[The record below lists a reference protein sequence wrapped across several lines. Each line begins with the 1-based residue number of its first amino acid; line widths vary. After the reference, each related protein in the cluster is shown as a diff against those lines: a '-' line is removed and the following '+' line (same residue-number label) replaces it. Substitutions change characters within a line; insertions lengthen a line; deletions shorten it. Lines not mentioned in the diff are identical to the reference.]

1 MISLSNRLQMVASL
15 IPPSAVVA
23 DVGTDHGYLPVW
35 LLQSGRAR
43 RVLASDIHA
52 GPLRR
57 ARQTAA
63 EYAVEEQIEFALCD
77 GLQFPQAERAE
88 TIVIAGMGGETMIS
102 ILRMA
107 PWTRQGR
114 HIILQPQSKRR
125 ALTAWLQAAGYTL
138 QTARLCE
145 DGGML
150 YHALAA
156 FGGAPA
162 EKTTAEA
169 LLFASHDPLL
179 PQFLAAEEARLL
191 RAIEGMS
198 RAEARPMCAALTD
211 AREELERIRRYKEA
225 VTAW

>member
-1 MISLSNRLQMVASL
+1 
-15 IPPSAVVA
+15 
-23 DVGTDHGYLPVW
+23 
-35 LLQSGRAR
+35 
-43 RVLASDIHA
+43 
-52 GPLRR
+52 
-57 ARQTAA
+57 
-63 EYAVEEQIEFALCD
+63 
-77 GLQFPQAERAE
+77 
-88 TIVIAGMGGETMIS
+88 
-102 ILRMA
+102 
-107 PWTRQGR
+107 
-114 HIILQPQSKRR
+114 
-125 ALTAWLQAAGYTL
+125 
-138 QTARLCE
+138 
-145 DGGML
+145 ML